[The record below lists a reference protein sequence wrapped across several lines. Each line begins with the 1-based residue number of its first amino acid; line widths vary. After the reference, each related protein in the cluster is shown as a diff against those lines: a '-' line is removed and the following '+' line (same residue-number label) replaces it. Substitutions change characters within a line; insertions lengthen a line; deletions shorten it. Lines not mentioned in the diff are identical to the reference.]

1 MNEHASQG
9 FSVISAFLNFA
20 ELGPEW
26 VMYLMLALGFVMIA
40 LSVERAWLF
49 SSTRVNVPA
58 LARGLV
64 DHLDRGDVD
73 GARKL
78 VANGRALEERV
89 VADALEVW
97 GRGPFAVEQ
106 IFTSSVARERQ
117 RYERYLTYLGTVGNN
132 APFVGL
138 LGTVIGIIVSFQ
150 ALGRNPK
157 GGLEVVGPG
166 IAEALVATAV
176 GLVVAIPA
184 VVAFNGQGPR
194 GERGLPRPHHLGR
207 DVAARGQVTW
217 RAADRAQTTTT
228 ASPASTSRRS
238 STSCWCS

>member
-1 MNEHASQG
+1 MNEHAAEG

-26 VMYLMLALGFVMIA
+26 VMCLMIALGFVMIA
-40 LSVERAWLF
+40 LSVERAWLYA
-49 SSTRVNVPA
+49 STRVDVPA
-58 LARGLV
+58 LARGLI
-64 DHLDRGDVD
+64 DHLDRGDVEA
-73 GARKL
+73 ARKL
-78 VANGRALEERV
+78 VTSGRALEERV

-106 IFTSSVARERQ
+106 ILASSVARERQ

-132 APFVGL
+132 APFIGL

-184 VVAFNGQGPR
+184 VVAFNAFKAQLKARVGNADF
-194 GERGLPRPHHLGR
+194 LGR
-207 DVAARGQVTW
+207 IILAAM
-217 RAADRAQTTTT
+217 
-228 ASPASTSRRS
+228 SRPEAK
-238 STSCWCS
+238 

>member
-1 MNEHASQG
+1 MNEHASEG

-20 ELGPEW
+20 ELGSEW
-26 VMYLMLALGFVMIA
+26 VMYLMIALGFIMIA
-40 LSVERAWLF
+40 LSVERAWLYA
-49 SSTRVNVPA
+49 STRVDVPA

-64 DHLDRGDVD
+64 DHLDRGDFEA
-73 GARKL
+73 ARKL
-78 VANGRALEERV
+78 VSAGRALEERV

-97 GRGPFAVEQ
+97 SRGPFAVEQ
-106 IFTSSVARERQ
+106 ILASSVARERQ

-132 APFVGL
+132 APFIGL

-184 VVAFNGQGPR
+184 VVAFNAFKAQLKARIGNADF
-194 GERGLPRPHHLGR
+194 LGR
-207 DVAARGQVTW
+207 IVLAAM
-217 RAADRAQTTTT
+217 
-228 ASPASTSRRS
+228 SRPGVN
-238 STSCWCS
+238 

>member
-1 MNEHASQG
+1 MNEHAAEG

-26 VMYLMLALGFVMIA
+26 VMYLMIALGFLMIA
-40 LSVERAWLF
+40 LSVERAWLYA
-49 SSTRVNVPA
+49 STRVDVPA
-58 LARGLV
+58 LARGLI
-64 DHLDRGDVD
+64 DHLDRGDVEA
-73 GARKL
+73 ARKL
-78 VANGRALEERV
+78 VTSGRALEERV

-106 IFTSSVARERQ
+106 ILASSVARERQ

-132 APFVGL
+132 APFIGL

-184 VVAFNGQGPR
+184 VVAFNAFKAQLKARVGNADF
-194 GERGLPRPHHLGR
+194 LGR
-207 DVAARGQVTW
+207 IILAAM
-217 RAADRAQTTTT
+217 
-228 ASPASTSRRS
+228 SRPEAK
-238 STSCWCS
+238 

>member
-1 MNEHASQG
+1 MNEHASEG
-9 FSVISAFLNFA
+9 FSVIAAFLNFA

-26 VMYLMLALGFVMIA
+26 VMYLMIALGFVMIA
-40 LSVERAWLF
+40 LSVERAWLY
-49 SSTRVNVPA
+49 SSTRVDVPA

-64 DHLDRGDVD
+64 DHLDRGDVEA
-73 GARKL
+73 ARKL
-78 VANGRALEERV
+78 VTSGRALEERV

-97 GRGPFAVEQ
+97 SRGPFAVEQ
-106 IFTSSVARERQ
+106 ILASSVARERQ

-132 APFVGL
+132 APFIGL

-184 VVAFNGQGPR
+184 VVAFNTFKAQVKARVGNADF
-194 GERGLPRPHHLGR
+194 LGR
-207 DVAARGQVTW
+207 IILAAM
-217 RAADRAQTTTT
+217 
-228 ASPASTSRRS
+228 SRPEAK
-238 STSCWCS
+238 

>member
-1 MNEHASQG
+1 MNEHAAEG

-26 VMYLMLALGFVMIA
+26 VMYLMIALGFVMIA
-40 LSVERAWLF
+40 LSVERAWLYA
-49 SSTRVNVPA
+49 STRVDVPA
-58 LARGLV
+58 LARGLI
-64 DHLDRGDVD
+64 DLLDRGDVEA
-73 GARKL
+73 ARKL
-78 VANGRALEERV
+78 VTSGRALEERV

-97 GRGPFAVEQ
+97 ARGPFAVEQ
-106 IFTSSVARERQ
+106 ILASSVARERQ

-132 APFVGL
+132 APFIGL

-184 VVAFNGQGPR
+184 VVAFNAFKAQLKARVGNADF
-194 GERGLPRPHHLGR
+194 LGR
-207 DVAARGQVTW
+207 IILAAM
-217 RAADRAQTTTT
+217 
-228 ASPASTSRRS
+228 SRPEAK
-238 STSCWCS
+238 

>member
-1 MNEHASQG
+1 MNEHAAEG

-26 VMYLMLALGFVMIA
+26 VMYLMIALGFVMIA
-40 LSVERAWLF
+40 LSVERSWLYA
-49 SSTRVNVPA
+49 STRVDVPA
-58 LARGLV
+58 LARGLI
-64 DHLDRGDVD
+64 DHLDRGDVEA
-73 GARKL
+73 ARKL
-78 VANGRALEERV
+78 VTSGRALEERV

-97 GRGPFAVEQ
+97 ARGPFAVEQ
-106 IFTSSVARERQ
+106 ILASSVARERQ

-132 APFVGL
+132 APFIGL

-184 VVAFNGQGPR
+184 VVAFNAFKAQLKARVGNADF
-194 GERGLPRPHHLGR
+194 LGR
-207 DVAARGQVTW
+207 IILAAMARPE
-217 RAADRAQTTTT
+217 AK
-228 ASPASTSRRS
+228 
-238 STSCWCS
+238 

>member
-1 MNEHASQG
+1 MLETGNQG

-26 VMYLMLALGFVMIA
+26 VMYLMLALGFVMIV
-40 LSVERAWLF
+40 LTVERAWLF
-49 SSTRVNVPA
+49 ASTRVEVPA
-58 LARGLV
+58 LARALV
-64 DHLDRGDVD
+64 QQLDQNDID

-78 VANGRALEERV
+78 VAGGRAMEERV

-106 IFTSSVARERQ
+106 IFASSVARERQ
-117 RYERYLTYLGTVGNN
+117 RYERFLTYLGTVGNN

-176 GLVVAIPA
+176 GLIVAIPA
-184 VVAFNGQGPR
+184 VVAFNYFKAQVKTRVGNTDF
-194 GERGLPRPHHLGR
+194 LGR
-207 DVAARGQVTW
+207 IVLAAMSKPE
-217 RAADRAQTTTT
+217 AK
-228 ASPASTSRRS
+228 
-238 STSCWCS
+238 